1 MQNLSKAGIAVRPYV
16 PERGPLAVEGR
27 LRRAIRS
34 SHAGKR
40 TAGCIALC
48 LSLTALVGSGIA
60 QSIPFDIR
68 PSRVEAEVNP
78 GAEKTVSF
86 LIKTGAGAG
95 PGRQTVTL
103 ESTDWTTQEDG
114 SLKYAEPGTTRGSAV
129 PWIKFSPSAFA
140 AIPSAGQLVRITI
153 AVPPGAAPGV
163 YRSGIFVQE
172 RPPGPPCL
180 PSKNPQCFCAFD
192 TYFSFMS
199 LFRVPLTACGKL
211 PNVAC

>member
-1 MQNLSKAGIAVRPYV
+1 MCQSAVLWPSKGDCAALSAAAMQANERP
-16 PERGPLAVEGR
+16 GA
-27 LRRAIRS
+27 LRS
-34 SHAGKR
+34 VS
-40 TAGCIALC
+40 TF
-48 LSLTALVGSGIA
+48 TALVGSGIA

-140 AIPSAGQLVRITI
+140 SIPSAGQLVRITI

-172 RPPGPPCL
+172 RPPATL
-180 PSKNPQCFCAFD
+180 PAVKESTVLLRVRYVFFLYVIVQGAFNGVRE
-192 TYFSFMS
+192 TSGS
-199 LFRVPLTACGKL
+199 GSA
-211 PNVAC
+211 